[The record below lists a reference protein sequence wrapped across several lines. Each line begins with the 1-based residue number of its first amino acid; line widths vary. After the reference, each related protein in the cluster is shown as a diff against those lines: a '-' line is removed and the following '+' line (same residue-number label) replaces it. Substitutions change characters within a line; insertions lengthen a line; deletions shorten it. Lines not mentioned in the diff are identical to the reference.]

1 MNNLEFIDFFK
12 AQLSD
17 DSIEVTSDT
26 VFREIPDW
34 DSLTIMLLI
43 TNLKDDYSIDLSIS
57 DLIDCKTVADIHA
70 LILSK

>member
-1 MNNLEFIDFFK
+1 M
-12 AQLSD
+12 
-17 DSIEVTSDT
+17 TSDT